1 MKKIKLIL
9 TISLVPL
16 IIFINSIET
25 GNTFVEKYYSG
36 YLYQH
41 ISEKVRILTG
51 WINLPVGDLL
61 YLTLIIYLIYFI
73 FFKTQK
79 IKDIIIETGSICF
92 LLTFLFY
99 FLWGFNYKRIAII
112 DHLELD
118 GNFEKNQLEIFTEN
132 LIKEINEKHVELFK
146 NESTKPKNIY
156 DFYESVSISKN
167 NPSNLKKVLSPS
179 VFDLDYKNISVKKSL
194 FSLPLSYM
202 GFSGYINPFTNEANI
217 NYKIPPNSLLFV
229 INHEIAHQIGF
240 ATEKDANFIS
250 YLMLVNSDN
259 EYLKFCGLSYA
270 LRLCLSELSKI
281 DENKFKELI
290 GLVND
295 GIIKDFADTSSF
307 WEEYEGKIEDISK
320 KGYDIYLKQNNIKS
334 GIKNYNESISLILN
348 FKNEI
353 NE

>member
-1 MKKIKLIL
+1 MKKLKLIL
-9 TISLVPL
+9 AISLVPM

-25 GNTFVEKYYSG
+25 GNTFVDKYYSG
-36 YLYQH
+36 YIYQY
-41 ISEKVRILTG
+41 ISEKIRLLTG

-73 FFKTQK
+73 FFKTKK

-132 LIKEINEKHVELFK
+132 LINEINEKHVELFK
-146 NESTKPKNIY
+146 NKSTKPKNIY

-167 NPSNLKKVLSPS
+167 NPSNLKKVLNPS
-179 VFDLDYKNISVKKSL
+179 VFDLNYKNISVKKSL

-307 WEEYEGKIEDISK
+307 WQEYEGKIEDISK

-348 FKNEI
+348 FKNQI